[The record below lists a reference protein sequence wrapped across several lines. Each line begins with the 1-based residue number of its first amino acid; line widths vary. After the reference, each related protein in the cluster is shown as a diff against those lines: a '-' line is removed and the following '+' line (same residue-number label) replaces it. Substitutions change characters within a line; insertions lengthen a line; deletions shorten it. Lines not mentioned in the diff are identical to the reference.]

1 MKTFK
6 YSNTHG
12 LSIKEEKMT
21 SLFDLSGKVAIVT
34 GAARGIG
41 QGIAIELA
49 RHGADVVVSDIIPGD
64 ETVKKIKELKKKAIY
79 VKTDISSKKQATE
92 LINQTIKEFKK
103 IDILV
108 NNAGVYLPGNVADMP
123 EETWDKTLNINA
135 KGPFLC
141 SQAALKYMKK
151 GSSIINVSSIAGIEG
166 SAGGAAYCASKG
178 AIRLFTKALA
188 AEVGSL
194 GIRVNSIHPGLID
207 TAMTKGFTQDK
218 KALAGMMSKFLIKRV
233 GDPRDIAGPAVFL
246 ASDASAYMT
255 GSEIVADGGWI
266 AAL

>member
-1 MKTFK
+1 
-6 YSNTHG
+6 
-12 LSIKEEKMT
+12 MT
-21 SLFDLSGKVAIVT
+21 DLFDLTGKVAIVT

-41 QGIAIELA
+41 QGIAVELA
-49 RHGADVVVSDIIPGD
+49 RAGADVVVSDIIPEEG
-64 ETVKKIKELKKKAIY
+64 TINQIKKLKRKAIY
-79 VKTDISSKKQATE
+79 VKTDISKKKEVQN
-92 LINQTIKEFKK
+92 LINETIKNFKK

-108 NNAGVYLPGNVADMP
+108 NNAGVYIPGNVSDLP
-123 EETWDKTLNINA
+123 EETWDKTMNINA

-151 GSSIINVSSIAGIEG
+151 GASIINISSVAGIEG

-188 AEVGSL
+188 AEVGAL

-207 TAMTKGFTQDK
+207 TPMTTAFTKDK
-218 KALAGMMSKFLIKRV
+218 KALEPMMSKFLIKRV
-233 GDPRDIAGPAVFL
+233 GKPVDIAGPAVFL
-246 ASDASAYMT
+246 ASDASSYMT

-266 AAL
+266 CAL

>member
-1 MKTFK
+1 M
-6 YSNTHG
+6 G
-12 LSIKEEKMT
+12 I
-21 SLFDLSGKVAIVT
+21 FDLTGKVAIVT

-49 RHGADVVVSDIIPGD
+49 RAGADVVVSDIIPEEG
-64 ETVKKIKELKKKAIY
+64 TINQIKKLKRKAIY
-79 VKTDISSKKQATE
+79 VKTDISKKSDVE
-92 LINQTIKEFKK
+92 NLIKETIKNFKR

-108 NNAGVYLPGNVADMP
+108 NNAGIYLAGNVSDFP
-123 EETWDKTLNINA
+123 EETWDKTMSINA

-151 GSSIINVSSIAGIEG
+151 GGSIINISSVAGIEG

-188 AEVGSL
+188 AELGPL
-194 GIRVNSIHPGLID
+194 GIRVNSVHPGLID
-207 TAMTKGFTQDK
+207 TPMTTGFTKDK
-218 KALAGMMSKFLIKRV
+218 KALEGMMSKFLIKRV
-233 GDPRDIAGPAVFL
+233 GKPVDIAGPVIFL
-246 ASDASAYMT
+246 ASDASSYMT
-255 GSEIVADGGWI
+255 GSEVVVDGGWI

>member
-1 MKTFK
+1 MTR
-6 YSNTHG
+6 
-12 LSIKEEKMT
+12 KEEKM
-21 SLFDLSGKVAIVT
+21 SLFDLTGKVAIVT

-41 QGIAIELA
+41 QSIAVELA
-49 RHGADVVVSDIIPGD
+49 RAGCDVVVSDIIPEEG
-64 ETVKKIKELKKKAIY
+64 TINKIKKLKRKAIY
-79 VKTDISSKKQATE
+79 VKTDISKKSDVE
-92 LINQTIKEFKK
+92 NLINETIKNFKK

-108 NNAGVYLPGNVADMP
+108 NNAGVYLPGNVSDMP
-123 EETWDKTLNINA
+123 EETWNKTMNINA

-151 GSSIINVSSIAGIEG
+151 GASIINISSVAGIEG

-188 AEVGSL
+188 VEVGGL

-207 TAMTKGFTQDK
+207 TPMTTAFTKDK
-218 KALAGMMSKFLIKRV
+218 KALEGMMSKFLIKRV
-233 GDPRDIAGPAVFL
+233 GKPIDIAGPAVFL
-246 ASDASAYMT
+246 ASDASSYMT

-266 AAL
+266 CVL

>member
-1 MKTFK
+1 M
-6 YSNTHG
+6 SG
-12 LSIKEEKMT
+12 
-21 SLFDLSGKVAIVT
+21 LFDLTGKVAIIT

-49 RHGADVVVSDIIPGD
+49 RAGADVVVSDIIPEEG
-64 ETVKKIKELKKKAIY
+64 TIKQIKSLKRKAIY
-79 VKTDISSKKQATE
+79 VKTDISKKRE
-92 LINQTIKEFKK
+92 VENLINETIKHFKK

-108 NNAGVYLPGNVADMP
+108 NNAGIYLPGEVKNMP
-123 EETWDKTLNINA
+123 EETWDKTMNINA

-141 SQAALKYMKK
+141 SQAALKHMKK
-151 GSSIINVSSIAGIEG
+151 GGSIINISSVAGIEG

-188 AEVGSL
+188 AEVGAL

-207 TAMTKGFTQDK
+207 TPMTSSFMKDK
-218 KALAGMMSKFLIKRV
+218 KALERMMSKFLIKRV
-233 GDPRDIAGPAVFL
+233 GKPVDIAGPAVFL

-266 AAL
+266 CAL